1 MTRSYCGHKQTHLQ
15 VLKVEIRRPYDR
27 ASTSIWTRKGCA
39 LNYGNPPAI
48 VRASKKITAPTRPLA
63 FELLAGRTWR
73 SQANLKLISRARF
86 TWENRAQYGM
96 QAFTC
101 NGARSAIQWSSKD
114 MGLEKFQEWTL
125 VEFLPRGRCSA
136 VMELLYLSASP
147 ATV

>member
-1 MTRSYCGHKQTHLQ
+1 MRTKLWKPAGDRACQQENYRAHPPAGFR
-15 VLKVEIRRPYDR
+15 VARRPNM
-27 ASTSIWTRKGCA
+27 ALTSFQ
-39 LNYGNPPAI
+39 
-48 VRASKKITAPTRPLA
+48 S
-63 FELLAGRTWR
+63 
-73 SQANLKLISRARF
+73 ANLKLISRARF